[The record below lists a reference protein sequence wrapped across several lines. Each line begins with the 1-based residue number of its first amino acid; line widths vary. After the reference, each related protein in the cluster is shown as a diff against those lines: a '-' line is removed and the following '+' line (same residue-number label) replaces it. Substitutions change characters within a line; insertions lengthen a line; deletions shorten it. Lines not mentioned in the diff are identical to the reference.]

1 MGDGDENEENEEYE
15 DDCGGFMTI
24 DTIDENEDG
33 DEDLMKTNMIMMIII
48 GNHFDDKNC
57 NHCQ

>member
-1 MGDGDENEENEEYE
+1 MKKYG
-15 DDCGGFMTI
+15 DDCDGFMTI
-24 DTIDENEDG
+24 DTIDEDEDG